1 MPRVRG
7 SRGRW
12 LIAAGV
18 AGALG
23 LAPAQ
28 AQVFGGHQAARGGAS
43 SGPQQVNCDMVAAN
57 PDAGM
62 DKASCEAMNQAA
74 ASYYN
79 SQHDPA
85 ASRPGDESMS
95 CDDIKAEFMRQP
107 VTAPSHE
114 HVAAAQAA
122 TTAMSAE
129 IAKEEA
135 KVAAQTAALSAQSLA
150 ASALSAANPIAGR
163 AADQAV
169 DAEQRSMQAAD
180 NAQARAEALPIERK
194 VNSSTAAVV
203 GDMTSQLD
211 ANPRIG
217 RLVALASE
225 KHCRGW

>member
-1 MPRVRG
+1 MPRV
-7 SRGRW
+7 RW
-12 LIAAGV
+12 LIAAGML
-18 AGALG
+18 AALG
-23 LAPAQ
+23 LGPAQ
-28 AQVFGGHQAARGGAS
+28 AQIFGHHASRGGAATG
-43 SGPQQVNCDMVAAN
+43 GPQHVDCDMVAAN

-79 SQHDPA
+79 SQHDPSA
-85 ASRPGDESMS
+85 GRPGDESMS
-95 CDDIKAEFMRQP
+95 CAEIKAEFMQQP

-122 TTAMSAE
+122 TTAMTAE

-135 KVAAQTAALSAQSLA
+135 KVAAQTAALSAQSMA
-150 ASALSAANPIAGR
+150 ASALSVANPMAGR

-169 DAEQRSMQAAD
+169 DAEQRSIEAAD
-180 NAQARAEALPIERK
+180 NAQAHAEALPLERK

-203 GDMTSQLD
+203 GDITPQLD
-211 ANPRIG
+211 NNPRIG